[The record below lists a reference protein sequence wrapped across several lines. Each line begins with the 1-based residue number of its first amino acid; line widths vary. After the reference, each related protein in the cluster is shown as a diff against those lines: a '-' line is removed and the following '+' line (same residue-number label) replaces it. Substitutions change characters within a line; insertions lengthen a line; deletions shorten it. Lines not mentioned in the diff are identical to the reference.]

1 MGRPTTET
9 RSAPPGIGAIPP
21 VTGVTLVIALVA
33 LPALTFVGR
42 VLELSQPVSFA
53 LQWLVAIA
61 VIAITVGV
69 EDRPLSSIGFR
80 RPAWIDL
87 GYLLAAAA
95 GALLVFVFTGPL
107 VEALGLPVESGTSG
121 LGELPGLPLAIA
133 MAVTAGVVEEILY
146 RGYAIERLLEY
157 SGSALVAGGF
167 TWLAFT
173 LAHAV
178 AWPLGNL
185 LQVAAVTAI
194 FVVVY
199 LRRRTLVPVVGAHVL
214 VWLLPVLG
222 AFFA

>member
-9 RSAPPGIGAIPP
+9 RSPPGLEAIPP

-33 LPALTFVGR
+33 LPALAFAASA
-42 VLELSQPVSFA
+42 LELSQPVSLA

-61 VIAITVGV
+61 VVAVTVGV
-69 EDRPLSSIGFR
+69 EGRSPSSIGFR

-87 GYLLAAAA
+87 GYLVAAAA
-95 GALLVFVFTGPL
+95 GALAIFIATGPL
-107 VEALGLPVESGTSG
+107 VAALGLPVESGAG
-121 LGELPGLPLAIA
+121 GIAELPSLPVALAA
-133 MAVTAGVVEEILY
+133 AVTAGVVEEILY

-157 SGSALVAGGF
+157 SGSPLVAGGL
-167 TWLAFT
+167 TWLVFT

-199 LRRRTLVPVVGAHVL
+199 LSRRTLVPVVGAHVL

>member
-1 MGRPTTET
+1 MGRSTTET
-9 RSAPPGIGAIPP
+9 RSPPGLGAIPP

-33 LPALTFVGR
+33 LPALAFTAAA
-42 VLELSQPVSFA
+42 LELSQPVSLA

-69 EDRPLSSIGFR
+69 EGRSLSSIGFR

-95 GALLVFVFTGPL
+95 GALLVFIFTGPL
-107 VEALGLPVESGTSG
+107 VEALGLPVESGASG
-121 LGELPGLPLAIA
+121 LGELPSFPLALA
-133 MAVTAGVVEEILY
+133 MAITAGVVEEILY

-157 SGSALVAGGF
+157 SGSPVVAGGL

-214 VWLLPVLG
+214 VWLLPVFG